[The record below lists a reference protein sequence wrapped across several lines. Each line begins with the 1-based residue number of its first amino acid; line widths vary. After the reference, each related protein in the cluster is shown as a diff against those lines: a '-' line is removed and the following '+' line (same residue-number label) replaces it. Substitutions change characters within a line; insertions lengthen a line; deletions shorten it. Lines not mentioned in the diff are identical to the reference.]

1 MEDYQEAMNIMEE
14 YENIIQTN
22 KKNIMRFAYQQG
34 KVFREFNENRKFKN
48 LVEKFKITKSTM
60 IFQINFFKLVD
71 KYPKMPQ

>member
-1 MEDYQEAMNIMEE
+1 
-14 YENIIQTN
+14 
-22 KKNIMRFAYQQG
+22 MRFAYQQG

>member
-1 MEDYQEAMNIMEE
+1 MEDYQEAMNIIEE

-22 KKNIMRFAYQQG
+22 KKKIMRFAYQQG
-34 KVFREFNENRKFKN
+34 KVFRKFNENRKFKN

-60 IFQINFFKLVD
+60 IFQINFVKLVD

>member
-1 MEDYQEAMNIMEE
+1 MEDYQEAMNIIEE

-34 KVFREFNENRKFKN
+34 KVFRKFNENRKFKN
-48 LVEKFKITKSTM
+48 LVEKFRITKSTM
-60 IFQINFFKLVD
+60 IFQINFVKLVD

>member
-1 MEDYQEAMNIMEE
+1 MEVCQEAMNIIEE

-34 KVFREFNENRKFKN
+34 KVFRKFNENRKFKN
-48 LVEKFKITKSTM
+48 LVKKFKITKSTM
-60 IFQINFFKLVD
+60 IFQINFVKQVD

>member
-1 MEDYQEAMNIMEE
+1 MEDYQEAMNIIEE

-34 KVFREFNENRKFKN
+34 KVFRKFNENRKFKN

-60 IFQINFFKLVD
+60 IFQINFVKLVD

>member
-1 MEDYQEAMNIMEE
+1 MEDYQEAMNIIEE

-60 IFQINFFKLVD
+60 IFQIKFFKLVD

>member
-1 MEDYQEAMNIMEE
+1 MEDYQEAMNIIEE

-34 KVFREFNENRKFKN
+34 KVFRKFNENRKFKN
-48 LVEKFKITKSTM
+48 LVKKFKITKSTM
-60 IFQINFFKLVD
+60 IFQINFVKQVD

>member
-1 MEDYQEAMNIMEE
+1 MEDYQEAMNIIEE

-34 KVFREFNENRKFKN
+34 KVFRKFNENRKFKN

-60 IFQINFFKLVD
+60 IFQINFVKLVD
-71 KYPKMPQ
+71 KYPKMLQ

>member
-1 MEDYQEAMNIMEE
+1 MEVCQEAMNIIEE

-34 KVFREFNENRKFKN
+34 KVFRKFNENRKFKN

-60 IFQINFFKLVD
+60 IFQINFVKLVD